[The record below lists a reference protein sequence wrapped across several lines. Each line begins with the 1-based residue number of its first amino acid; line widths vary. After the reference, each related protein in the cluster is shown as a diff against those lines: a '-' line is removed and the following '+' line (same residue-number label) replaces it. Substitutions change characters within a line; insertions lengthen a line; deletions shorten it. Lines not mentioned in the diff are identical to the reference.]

1 VSRLEG
7 EGFSVEVPAG
17 WDARIVGRDAPQFVR
32 GDTGAVVAAAAE
44 PTRTGVVQVASFALP
59 AELGDF
65 GGGAVDLM
73 TRTDLLVVLFEYGPE
88 SVGTP
93 LFEAQGIPTLRA
105 ADFDPATCRKTIRGQ
120 SAVQRFFTLDGRA
133 LCLYAV
139 LGSHARR
146 IGTTPLVNS
155 VLASLTV
162 TPR

>member
-7 EGFSVEVPAG
+7 EGFGVEVPAG

-32 GDTGAVVAAAAE
+32 GETGRVVAAGPA
-44 PTRTGVVQVASFALP
+44 TRTAVVQVASFPLP
-59 AELGDF
+59 ADLGDF

-93 LFEAQGIPTLRA
+93 LFAEEGLPTIRA

-120 SAVQRFFTLDGRA
+120 SAVQRFFTVDGRP

-155 VLASLTV
+155 VVGSLTA